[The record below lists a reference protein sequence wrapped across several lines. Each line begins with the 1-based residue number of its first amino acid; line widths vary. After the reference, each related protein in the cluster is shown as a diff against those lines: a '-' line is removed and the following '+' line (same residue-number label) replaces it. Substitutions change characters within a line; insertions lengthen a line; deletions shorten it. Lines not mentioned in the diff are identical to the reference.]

1 VTARESFGLPYADP
15 RNAHVNAKDR
25 FPSWESA
32 ANGEAKADPPE
43 WDIVDY
49 FDRPPSFA
57 DAPNGYATLV
67 AGTSMEPRYH
77 PGEIIYVQPDKPV
90 TAGAYVFVQ
99 LRTKNIGEPHQ
110 MLIRRL
116 AKMTRTKIVLQQFN
130 PARLFDIAMAD
141 VVCMHRIVGSG
152 E

>member
-1 VTARESFGLPYADP
+1 ME
-15 RNAHVNAKDR
+15 
-25 FPSWESA
+25 
-32 ANGEAKADPPE
+32 
-43 WDIVDY
+43 Y

-57 DAPNGYATLV
+57 DAPHGYATLV
-67 AGTSMEPRYH
+67 PETSMEPRYH

-99 LRTKNIGEPHQ
+99 LRTKTAGERHP

-116 AKMTRTKIVLQQFN
+116 AKKTRAKIVLQQFN
-130 PARLFDIAMAD
+130 PEKLFDVAVDDLI
-141 VVCMHRIVGSG
+141 CMHRIVGSS